1 MNLLFTKYFDKLLIE
16 KIKFHLQDPNYQLS
30 EMIDI
35 ENGPLSSLETT
46 TILRL
51 NVSIFS
57 QNSRKARAII
67 LLFSV

>member
-30 EMIDI
+30 EIIDI